1 MELSNSSLYRLQ
13 SGYFYDSFI
22 SETIIVTNK
31 GGFFLEK
38 DNIYDFI
45 VSDDNKCIA
54 VLLFDMRS
62 IDEQCLILYDHNG
75 SELYKY
81 NINDFFEKIDS
92 EQYNGTEVIMFNG
105 FSSNNEYLW
114 GGLAHELDIGVY
126 FSIKIETGELI
137 VFGTN
142 NHDKYNELLDEFPY
156 NR

>member
-1 MELSNSSLYRLQ
+1 
-13 SGYFYDSFI
+13 
-22 SETIIVTNK
+22 
-31 GGFFLEK
+31 
-38 DNIYDFI
+38 
-45 VSDDNKCIA
+45 
-54 VLLFDMRS
+54 MRS

-114 GGLAHELDIGVY
+114 GGLAYELDIGVY
-126 FSIKIETGELI
+126 FSIKIETGEII
-137 VFGTN
+137 VYGTN

-156 NR
+156 NRQQNILFHTKIIEHDDIITYLDRDVKTYEKVQ